1 MMLAISIPLYVCAT
15 ASIPIAVALM
25 VKGISPGA
33 AFVFLMAGPATNASS
48 IAVIKN
54 ILGKQTLYYYLG
66 LIGVTAVIFGVFL
79 DLIISVI
86 PPIAP
91 SILHH
96 HDHSGSL
103 RVILT
108 ILFIIVLVNAYFS
121 RFRKGDGVLV
131 SDSKGSDD
139 SLQYLEMT
147 VEGMTCGHCKESVE
161 NVVNSFSGVEEAS
174 VDLTSG
180 KVIMTGIDIEVELI
194 KEKIISRG
202 FSIK

>member
-1 MMLAISIPLYVCAT
+1 M
-15 ASIPIAVALM
+15 
-25 VKGISPGA
+25 
-33 AFVFLMAGPATNASS
+33 
-48 IAVIKN
+48 
-54 ILGKQTLYYYLG
+54 
-66 LIGVTAVIFGVFL
+66 
-79 DLIISVI
+79 I

-96 HDHSGSL
+96 HDHSGGL

-108 ILFIIVLVNAYFS
+108 ILFIMVLVNAYFS
-121 RFRKGDGVLV
+121 RFRKGDEVLV
-131 SDSKGSDD
+131 SDNKGSGD